1 VTKQVY
7 PESPPPPY
15 VDLVGLPVEN
25 NLEKQHSLFE
35 PKRNKNTL
43 QNNGLSDLIDRARE
57 RKEKIK
63 ANFSDLLSGLE
74 VNSKEAVI
82 WALSHENDG
91 VLNDL
96 YAQRDELGNY
106 DIRKNAPTE
115 LDELTL
121 GLRALVRGENPF
133 SAAMKLKLFLNQLI
147 MENRE
152 QRPETHYSEL

>member
-1 VTKQVY
+1 
-7 PESPPPPY
+7 
-15 VDLVGLPVEN
+15 
-25 NLEKQHSLFE
+25 
-35 PKRNKNTL
+35 
-43 QNNGLSDLIDRARE
+43 
-57 RKEKIK
+57 
-63 ANFSDLLSGLE
+63 